1 MSAVGLC
8 TDSHVHCCLS
18 SCNRSG
24 KLTVGQKPAFPSIAT
39 LDPDDDDSNGGTRSA
54 ALRLHN
60 EKWRL
65 GDPRAS
71 PVRKGVLDDD
81 STGLVDARPGGM
93 EEQEEEG
100 GVDPASGH
108 RQSPA
113 ARRQLADFNVSVNP
127 GPLRHNYGDVD
138 GLAVMS
144 ATRNASAKEVADSK
158 LDAQKQAGNDEVLD
172 ELAAFGSSTDVYRT
186 SLAASTM

>member
-1 MSAVGLC
+1 MSAVGFRAH
-8 TDSHVHCCLS
+8 SHVHCCLS

-39 LDPDDDDSNGGTRSA
+39 LDPDDDDSSSGGTRRSA

-71 PVRKGVLDDD
+71 PVRKGILDDD

-93 EEQEEEG
+93 EEQVEEG
-100 GVDPASGH
+100 GADAASGH

-113 ARRQLADFNVSVNP
+113 ANVDP
-127 GPLRHNYGDVD
+127 GPLHHNYGDVD
-138 GLAVMS
+138 GLAVTS
-144 ATRNASAKEVADSK
+144 ATRNASAKGVADSK
-158 LDAQKQAGNDEVLD
+158 VHTQKQADNDEVLD
-172 ELAAFGSSTDVYRT
+172 ELAAFGSSTDVCRT

>member
-1 MSAVGLC
+1 M
-8 TDSHVHCCLS
+8 
-18 SCNRSG
+18 
-24 KLTVGQKPAFPSIAT
+24 
-39 LDPDDDDSNGGTRSA
+39 DPDDDSSSGGTRRSA

-60 EKWRL
+60 EKWLL

-71 PVRKGVLDDD
+71 PVREGVLDDD

-93 EEQEEEG
+93 QEQVEGG

-113 ARRQLADFNVSVNP
+113 ARRQLADVNVSVNP
-127 GPLRHNYGDVD
+127 GPLHHNYGDVD

-144 ATRNASAKEVADSK
+144 ATKNASAKVVADSK
-158 LDAQKQAGNDEVLD
+158 LDAQKQAGNDEVLE
-172 ELAAFGSSTDVYRT
+172 ELAACGSSTDVYRA

>member
-1 MSAVGLC
+1 MSAVGFRAH
-8 TDSHVHCCLS
+8 SHVHCCLS

-24 KLTVGQKPAFPSIAT
+24 KLTVGQKPAFPSIAA
-39 LDPDDDDSNGGTRSA
+39 LDPDDDSSSGGTRRSA

-71 PVRKGVLDDD
+71 PVREGVLDDD
-81 STGLVDARPGGM
+81 STGLV
-93 EEQEEEG
+93 EQVEGG

-113 ARRQLADFNVSVNP
+113 ARRQLADVNVSVNP
-127 GPLRHNYGDVD
+127 GPLHHNYGDVD

-144 ATRNASAKEVADSK
+144 ATKNASAKVVADSK

-172 ELAAFGSSTDVYRT
+172 ELAACGSSTDVYRA